1 MSKRSRL
8 AVMEDLKPPKQGKM
22 PVKIKKLQKATMA
35 NGGSDDYT
43 GAKGTSS
50 LPLERRKNLERGGKL
65 KKQTKN
71 KYPRAGSS
79 W

>member
-1 MSKRSRL
+1 MSKGKL
-8 AVMEDLKPPKQGKM
+8 AKQIEVSPPKQTRIQ
-22 PVKIKKLQKATMA
+22 VKGKKL
-35 NGGSDDYT
+35 
-43 GAKGTSS
+43 AKELDIEEASRDRQGVRKSS

>member
-1 MSKRSRL
+1 MSKGKL
-8 AVMEDLKPPKQGKM
+8 AKQIEVSPPKQTRIL
-22 PVKIKKLQKATMA
+22 VKVKKLANASMGATR
-35 NGGSDDYT
+35 NT
-43 GAKGTSS
+43 QGAGKSS